1 MPATQAFRDNVL
13 TPAVIGAAYTAFSN
27 ANANIGVG
35 ISSAAFAATQTD
47 LQGATKTRKGM
58 DATYPTLAGN
68 VITFRSTFGTA
79 DANHAWAEFGVF
91 NAAAG
96 GTMMN
101 RTVADNGTK
110 AATET
115 KVFTIT
121 VTMGIS

>member
-1 MPATQAFRDNVL
+1 MPGTNAYRDWLALAT
-13 TPAVIGAAYTAFSN
+13 TGGAVTFFNN
-27 ANANIGVG
+27 ANAYIGVG

-47 LQGATKTRKGM
+47 LQGATKTRKAM
-58 DATYPTLAGN
+58 DATYPQVSGN
-68 VITFRSTFGTA
+68 VMTFRSTFGTS
-79 DANHAWAEFGVF
+79 DANHVWAEFGVH
-91 NAAAG
+91 NASTV

>member
-1 MPATQAFRDNVL
+1 MPGTNAFRDSL
-13 TPAVIGAAYTAFSN
+13 ALAAIGGAGYVPYSN
-27 ANANIGVG
+27 ANAYIGVG

-58 DATYPTLAGN
+58 DATYPTIAGN

-79 DANHAWAEFGVF
+79 DANHAWQEFGVF
-91 NAAAG
+91 NAATG

-115 KVFTIT
+115 KVFTVTI
-121 VTMGIS
+121 TMGIS